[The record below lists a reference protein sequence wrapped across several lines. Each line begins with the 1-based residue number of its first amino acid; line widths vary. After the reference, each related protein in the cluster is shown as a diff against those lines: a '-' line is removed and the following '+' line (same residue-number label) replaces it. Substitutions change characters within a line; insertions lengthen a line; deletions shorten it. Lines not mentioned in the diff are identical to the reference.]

1 MGCRRHS
8 ILEVLAG
15 RRWDSHQGVQRLA
28 SFNRSTR
35 TKPPI
40 WRRLFHL
47 ATSSTIPFIAIF
59 VDASVMVAILAP
71 LSGIAI
77 VVETVRFR
85 IPSLNKLLLRWLRPL
100 LKETEDRTLTGATYI
115 SLSALASFLLFDK
128 SVAISV
134 LLFLSVGDPIAAV
147 VGSSMKG
154 FRVFGKSPGGTAAF
168 AAASFA
174 MVGILSVTDAVSY
187 HWALLVGACVA
198 ALTELLPLPLDD
210 NLTIPLVSGAVVTAL
225 M

>member
-1 MGCRRHS
+1 M
-8 ILEVLAG
+8 
-15 RRWDSHQGVQRLA
+15 
-28 SFNRSTR
+28 
-35 TKPPI
+35 
-40 WRRLFHL
+40 
-47 ATSSTIPFIAIF
+47 
-59 VDASVMVAILAP
+59 
-71 LSGIAI
+71 
-77 VVETVRFR
+77 
-85 IPSLNKLLLRWLRPL
+85 PSLNKLLLRWLRPL

-115 SLSALASFLLFDK
+115 SLSALALFLLFDK

-210 NLTIPLVSGAVVTAL
+210 NLTIPLVSGAVVAAL

>member
-1 MGCRRHS
+1 M
-8 ILEVLAG
+8 
-15 RRWDSHQGVQRLA
+15 QRLA
-28 SFNRSTR
+28 SFNRSTS

-85 IPSLNKLLLRWLRPL
+85 IPSLNKFLLRWLRPL
-100 LKETEDRTLTGATYI
+100 LKETEDRTPTGATYI

-134 LLFLSVGDPIAAV
+134 LFFLSVGDPIAAV
-147 VGSSMKG
+147 VGSRMKG

-168 AAASFA
+168 AAASFG

-198 ALTELLPLPLDD
+198 ALTELLPMPLDD